1 MLTADFLDVS
11 KFRVYSGT
19 RESWPFESST
29 SRAQVLT
36 FRVEYESSITRFLKL
51 MLEHFSS
58 RVQWNLDIVDI
69 LGGTLLY
76 TISSFSTIQVQS
88 IKQSMKSVTEKSTL
102 YRVFPLLAY
111 PLYRGSTVI
120 KIRLCVCCLSGTSN
134 FGPLCTITM
143 KTCIHH
149 LGHNINRLA

>member
-19 RESWPFESST
+19 RESWPFESSA

-58 RVQWNLDIVDI
+58 PVFFTEPSRVPGYLIAC
-69 LGGTLLY
+69 Y
-76 TISSFSTIQVQS
+76 STTTHGCATRKNKCS
-88 IKQSMKSVTEKSTL
+88 E
-102 YRVFPLLAY
+102 
-111 PLYRGSTVI
+111 
-120 KIRLCVCCLSGTSN
+120 
-134 FGPLCTITM
+134 
-143 KTCIHH
+143 
-149 LGHNINRLA
+149 